1 VRPTLTSIASSLVSA
16 MSGANLRAICP
27 PRLASPD
34 DAQLL
39 LESQRIDFYDPAVD
53 REVELAPDLVLEIVR
68 PFFDL
73 IERATAQAMGRHGNS
88 PLDQRI
94 EQL

>member
-16 MSGANLRAICP
+16 MSGANFARDCP
-27 PRLASPD
+27 PPLAPPD

-39 LESQRIDFYDPAVD
+39 LECQRIDFYHTTVD
-53 REVELAPDLVLEIVR
+53 REVELTPDLVLEIVR
-68 PFFDL
+68 PFLDL
-73 IERATAQAMGRHGNS
+73 IERAAAQAMGRHGNS